1 VTRNVFGWLLYFAP
15 MGIQERDWYREIYA
29 KKNGGRYD
37 RRSGRYW
44 WGGRKSSPVERDLSY
59 ESHMPRA
66 MRKTSAPWHPV
77 LLWLLFGAICLGVFV
92 VLKTISKIA

>member
-1 VTRNVFGWLLYFAP
+1 
-15 MGIQERDWYREIYA
+15 MGMEERDWFRESYA

-44 WGGRKSSPVERDLSY
+44 WGGRKPPPAARDLSY

-66 MRKTSAPWHPV
+66 MRKTPTPWHPV
-77 LLWLLFGAICLGVFV
+77 LVWLLFAAICLGVFV
-92 VLKTISKIA
+92 ALKLISKIA